1 MSNLKEINGR
11 LTSQPYVAGYVASK
25 EDAALFE
32 QMFGTHTAVAQWAA
46 RLATYYASERAEIL
60 SPKPAAAPKAA
71 AAPAAAAAP
80 KAAAPKAAAKDDE
93 DSDIDLFGEET
104 EEEKAAL
111 EAKKKADV
119 DAAAAKKK
127 AAPIAK
133 SSILLD
139 IKPWEDT
146 QDLNELA
153 LKIKA
158 VERDGLLWGAH
169 KLVPVAYGVKKLQL
183 LLVIEDDKVSSE
195 DLEDIILG
203 MEDDVQSM
211 DVVAW
216 NKI

>member
-32 QMFGTHTAVAQWAA
+32 QMFGAHTAVAQWAA

-71 AAPAAAAAP
+71 AAPAAAAP
-80 KAAAPKAAAKDDE
+80 KAAAPKA
-93 DSDIDLFGEET
+93 
-104 EEEKAAL
+104 
-111 EAKKKADV
+111 
-119 DAAAAKKK
+119 
-127 AAPIAK
+127 PIAK
-133 SSILLD
+133 SYTIAKSYIVLN
-139 IKPWEDT
+139 IWPWEDT

-158 VERDGLLWGAH
+158 VERDGLLWGPH
-169 KLVPVAYGVKKLQL
+169 KVVPVYGVKKLQL
-183 LLVIEDDKVSSE
+183 PVVIEDDKVSSE

-203 MEDDVQSM
+203 MEDDVQSV
-211 DVVAW
+211 DVVHIPVAYS
-216 NKI
+216 